1 MRWLFLALTDS
12 CIQRR
17 RAKKFQTWLI
27 RLVAGPPGK
36 TAFIGEMPGTEKIEE
51 HLRKTMG
58 IKRRAAAASGG
69 EDLRKN

>member
-1 MRWLFLALTDS
+1 
-12 CIQRR
+12 
-17 RAKKFQTWLI
+17 
-27 RLVAGPPGK
+27 LVAGPPGK